1 MKHRRLVVAV
11 LVATFALFGAT
22 QALARSHDI
31 TGYPDQINKVD
42 LDGYVLQTSYP
53 LGNNAGN
60 TFKQTYLA
68 DGKFSAECVSGPFF
82 PCAGGA
88 NYVAMP
94 VGPKQLMVTWYL
106 DAGHVVEQAR
116 RTALALRL
124 ARPDQGP
131 VVRRRQA
138 QGHQG
143 PLQDDQATA
152 REVGEVGL
160 GVRLLIATQ
169 EAVANAFP
177 TPRSTGPTIAQ

>member
-42 LDGYVLQTSYP
+42 LGGYVLQTSYP
-53 LGNNAGN
+53 LGNNRGN
-60 TFKQTYLA
+60 TFKQTYLP
-68 DGKFSAECVSGPFF
+68 DGKFAAECVSGPFF

-106 DAGHVVEQAR
+106 DDGTLINHGILHPKALKDFLSYAYHSWRPPAPRFVLLVGDASWDAKNEQHNEEQDEDLPNTDPEGH
-116 RTALALRL
+116 ALRL
-124 ARPDQGP
+124 A
-131 VVRRRQA
+131 
-138 QGHQG
+138 
-143 PLQDDQATA
+143 
-152 REVGEVGL
+152 
-160 GVRLLIATQ
+160 
-169 EAVANAFP
+169 
-177 TPRSTGPTIAQ
+177 PRGAGNG

>member
-31 TGYPDQINKVD
+31 TGYPDQINRVD

-60 TFKQTYLA
+60 TFKQTYEP

-82 PCAGGA
+82 PCAGAA

-94 VGPKQLMVTWYL
+94 VGPKQLMVTWYTV
-106 DAGHVVEQAR
+106 DNNGV
-116 RTALALRL
+116 
-124 ARPDQGP
+124 
-131 VVRRRQA
+131 
-138 QGHQG
+138 
-143 PLQDDQATA
+143 AT
-152 REVGEVGL
+152 
-160 GVRLLIATQ
+160 LIDVFVFNFKSGIVSD
-169 EAVANAFP
+169 VAPGSP
-177 TPRSTGPTIAQ
+177 TPPGSLGTVKILERGDARIP

>member
-53 LGNNAGN
+53 LGNNRGN
-60 TFKQTYLA
+60 TFKQTYLP
-68 DGKFSAECVSGPFF
+68 DGKFAAECVSGPFF

-106 DAGHVVEQAR
+106 DDGTLIDVFVFNFKSGIVSDVAPGPSPPGSLGTVKILERGEAR
-116 RTALALRL
+116 I
-124 ARPDQGP
+124 P
-131 VVRRRQA
+131 
-138 QGHQG
+138 
-143 PLQDDQATA
+143 
-152 REVGEVGL
+152 
-160 GVRLLIATQ
+160 
-169 EAVANAFP
+169 
-177 TPRSTGPTIAQ
+177 